1 MSEERIF
8 VIESKS
14 LQNGDYIIKTGSE
27 SFPVASSESIYA
39 ELLRPGTEIKATI
52 ENGRIIRIKP
62 SKAKYPSG
70 SLETTTAAP
79 AAATT
84 APQQPAS
91 EKKGPGQQS
100 ITGGQPPAAST
111 TTPAPAKDFTKAST
125 LPKETPTITPPVTV
139 PDLFK
144 DSPQPG
150 NLSQVS
156 LSVLD
161 SARTIVV
168 SAYINDAQKKGIPAD
183 TYIKEVAIR
192 TIQTAE
198 YLTKWMQSREVG
210 K

>member
-100 ITGGQPPAAST
+100 ITGDKQPATA
-111 TTPAPAKDFTKAST
+111 APATDFKKAST
-125 LPKETPTITPPVTV
+125 LPKEKPATV
-139 PDLFK
+139 PPAGVPELFK
-144 DSPQPG
+144 DAPQPG